1 MVQIPIPIKNTKN
14 QKVPRDHPT
23 GLSTKTMSSY
33 ANNVNLRTYINR
45 RILLGN
51 ALADVLAGKHYLI
64 ISAIEVPVIIM
75 DPWRK
80 PIKKYRRQKRVCYY
94 ISPSGRL
101 NRFLVFKYV
110 FDINRKPVLDEIAK
124 YEIVGDWE
132 SRMDAIQQYI
142 PSFRIDMEHV
152 NNVFYFFF
160 NKNIDTICTIDPK
173 THDFTELLYDHVGKA
188 HLLKNW
194 IQITKHRLSV
204 QREFHPSAFFEK
216 EEQKK
221 LLSLMENDNTV
232 NV

>member
-1 MVQIPIPIKNTKN
+1 M
-14 QKVPRDHPT
+14 
-23 GLSTKTMSSY
+23 GSY
-33 ANNVNLRTYINR
+33 ANNLSLCTYINR

-64 ISAIEVPVIIM
+64 ISAIETSYINRYKESNRESKIY
-75 DPWRK
+75 RK
-80 PIKKYRRQKRVCYY
+80 PKRVCYY

-101 NRFLVFKYV
+101 NKFLVFKYV
-110 FDINRKPVLDEIAK
+110 FDIKRNPVLDEIAK

-132 SRMDAIQQYI
+132 SRMDAIQHYL
-142 PSFRIDMEHV
+142 PSVRTDKEHV

-194 IQITKHRLSV
+194 IQITKHRLAV

-232 NV
+232 NF